1 MESPEK
7 PIFDS
12 REDAHVPFEAH
23 GSEALEAE
31 LKEAAA
37 GEHHNSNLFDLDE
50 TLHGGEKT
58 DLANGKRIDNSTDHG
73 LDNLTVHDDIPSDT
87 KDDEDDA
94 AARWLRE
101 NDPKLKN

>member
-12 REDAHVPFEAH
+12 REDDHIHFEDH
-23 GSEALEAE
+23 GSEALKAE
-31 LKEAAA
+31 IKETAA
-37 GEHHNSNLFDLDE
+37 GEHHFSNLYDQDEDRAGAKVDELD
-50 TLHGGEKT
+50 
-58 DLANGKRIDNSTDHG
+58 GKPIDNSTDHG
-73 LDNLTVHDDIPSDT
+73 LNNLTVHDDIPSEK